1 MTVMCLAIADY
12 IINSINN
19 MNNKNNN
26 NEKKLSCKRLQKII
40 YFCEVNYLKHSN
52 GKSIISDDFY
62 AWESG
67 PVIPDV
73 YYTYMQF
80 QGGFMYPLE
89 DKYLNLNDDDKEV
102 LDKTVKETNN
112 YTTEELIDFSHVKG
126 GPWEKHKEG
135 NGLIPKKEIYDFY
148 KDKKNIYIKNI

>member
-1 MTVMCLAIADY
+1 MITYVQISDY
-12 IINSINN
+12 IINLINN
-19 MNNKNNN
+19 INNK
-26 NEKKLSCKRLQKII
+26 KIKLSCKRLQKII

-52 GKSIISDDFY
+52 GKSLISDDFY
-62 AWESG
+62 AWKSG
-67 PVIPDV
+67 PVIPRV
-73 YYTYMQF
+73 YYMYMQF
-80 QGGFMYPLE
+80 QDGFMYPLIG
-89 DKYLNLNDDDKEV
+89 KYLNLNDEVKEV

-148 KDKKNIYIKNI
+148 KDKKIYIKFNY

>member
-1 MTVMCLAIADY
+1 MITYVQISDY
-12 IINSINN
+12 IINLINN
-19 MNNKNNN
+19 INNK
-26 NEKKLSCKRLQKII
+26 KIKLSCKRLQKIL

-80 QGGFMYPLE
+80 QEGFMYPLE
-89 DKYLNLNDDDKEV
+89 DKYLNLNDEVKEI

-112 YTTEELIDFSHVKG
+112 YTTEELIDFSRVKR
-126 GPWEKHKEG
+126 GPWERHKEG
-135 NGLIPKKEIYDFY
+135 NELIPKKEIYDFY
-148 KDKKNIYIKNI
+148 KDKKNIYKI